1 MRLVLKYSHQN
12 NKIHVELT
20 WRNTSF
26 DLYIYLCRNKT
37 NKLLSEVQLRSIK
50 PDDPAALI
58 PVTLIETPLQLIQG
72 AIYYRIYSDRL
83 TRIRNKGLLLA
94 SMILGVKQLGELI
107 DKLEKEVGRGVDY
120 YLVSVDT
127 PLDAVNECSSINME
141 EVRSTS
147 LSALVKNTQFVIS
160 MI

>member
-1 MRLVLKYSHQN
+1 
-12 NKIHVELT
+12 
-20 WRNTSF
+20 
-26 DLYIYLCRNKT
+26 
-37 NKLLSEVQLRSIK
+37 
-50 PDDPAALI
+50 
-58 PVTLIETPLQLIQG
+58 
-72 AIYYRIYSDRL
+72 
-83 TRIRNKGLLLA
+83 LLLA

-127 PLDAVNECSSINME
+127 PLDAVSECSSINME